1 MWPPSGPSTI
11 TPRGEYDEGTA
22 GWVVHEVE
30 LALLGG
36 ATAVVVDLDE
46 LAFGGST
53 LISDLIRARERC
65 AKQGATFVVSAR
77 SDHWHRLFRI
87 AGVSYL
93 LEDGT

>member
-1 MWPPSGPSTI
+1 MWPESGPSTI
-11 TPRGEYDEGTA
+11 TPRGEYDEGTV
-22 GWVVHEVE
+22 GWVVHEVD

-36 ATAVVVDLDE
+36 ATDVVVDLDE
-46 LAFGGST
+46 LVFGGST

-65 AKQGATFVVSAR
+65 AKHAATFVVHAA

-93 LEDGT
+93 LEGRP

>member
-1 MWPPSGPSTI
+1 MWPQSGPSTI

-46 LAFGGST
+46 PP
-53 LISDLIRARERC
+53 
-65 AKQGATFVVSAR
+65 SAGR
-77 SDHWHRLFRI
+77 R
-87 AGVSYL
+87 
-93 LEDGT
+93 